1 MNVDPAGMKQILR
14 VKKLV
19 QKEIDKITEKFKH
32 FDPYLYEPEKVVS
45 STSSSD
51 ESDSSSNSLT
61 IDSVSR
67 VCNREWCTCHEC
79 KEEAREIDCLCCQE
93 VAALNF
99 FFDNGRIKCIT
110 ESPEFTT
117 LCLNELVLKNVLTGL
132 HVSRGDYL
140 EDKCANRSLRY
151 AAYKQFVWWT
161 FKSLGKGNRKVI
173 PSCVIWKIRNT
184 YFEPDG
190 KYTLYSDG
198 HKD

>member
-1 MNVDPAGMKQILR
+1 MSDFESSFYTSSECGSSGNEADSEGEETT
-14 VKKLV
+14 V

-99 FFDNGRIKCIT
+99 FLT
-110 ESPEFTT
+110 MVE
-117 LCLNELVLKNVLTGL
+117 LN
-132 HVSRGDYL
+132 VSL
-140 EDKCANRSLRY
+140 NHLSSQRS
-151 AAYKQFVWWT
+151 A
-161 FKSLGKGNRKVI
+161 
-173 PSCVIWKIRNT
+173 
-184 YFEPDG
+184 
-190 KYTLYSDG
+190 
-198 HKD
+198 